1 MRSKISSALSTV
13 MIGALCAWS
22 APGFAVVVE
31 PAPQDRELARIIT
44 RELERRHLAAETL
57 FDSRRPQVGQLILN
71 AFDPS
76 RSLLTEED
84 LFRFPVDLLP
94 DQIERGSLDSAYR
107 LYNLTLKRQRE
118 RGEYWLSLLDS
129 SLSQVDLTD
138 DESLAFRD
146 AQSEWLPNTMAL
158 QQLWRQ
164 QLENAVINLA
174 LANRTPA
181 DIEKAL
187 RRRFISQLNRL
198 EQTRPTDAFET
209 VVNAYARAYDPHTQ
223 YLPPADSETFN
234 INMSLSLQGIGA
246 VLQTEDE
253 FTKVVSI
260 IPGGPAQRDGRIK
273 PADRIL
279 SVGQENAELEDVVG
293 WRLDEVVSR
302 IRGAKGSLV
311 KLEIQSGDGDPPR
324 VIEIIRDRVQL
335 EEQSAKKHVL
345 ELNEGRDQVGVITVP
360 TFYSDF
366 AARQAGDP
374 NYRSTTRD
382 VARLLSELR
391 AEGVTSLVL
400 DLRNNGGGSLQ
411 EAYELFGLFIETG
424 PVVQI
429 RSSGGQTDVRGDRDP
444 EIAWDGPLL
453 VLVNRLSASA
463 SEIFAGAV
471 QDYGRGLVVGSQ
483 TFGKGTVQ
491 ALLPMADGQLKLT
504 IAKFYRISGESTQ
517 HQGVIP
523 DISFPSPFNSSEI
536 GESALETALPWD
548 QIRPLRYRRLGDIE
562 VVVPPLLARHQARI
576 QIDPNFQVLVA
587 RANRAI
593 ELSKEDT
600 ISLNLEAR
608 QAERAANE
616 AWSLTLENTRRTAL
630 GLANI
635 ESIDALEAAATANRD
650 NPAEDAAVVE
660 GAQILLDAI
669 RLSPR
674 LAETVAGP
682 LPRE

>member
-1 MRSKISSALSTV
+1 MRSKISSVLSTV
-13 MIGALCAWS
+13 MIGALCAWA

-517 HQGVIP
+517 HKGVIP
-523 DISFPSPFNSSEI
+523 DISFPSPFDSGEI
-536 GESALETALPWD
+536 GESALENALPWD
-548 QIRPLRYRRLGDIE
+548 QIRPLRYRQLGDIE
-562 VVVPPLLARHQARI
+562 AVVPPLLARHQARI
-576 QIDPNFQVLVA
+576 QTDPNFQALAA

-593 ELSKEDT
+593 ELSKEAE
-600 ISLNLEAR
+600 ISLQLEAR

-616 AWSLTLENTRRTAL
+616 AWTLTLENTRRKAL
-630 GLANI
+630 GLAVI
-635 ESIDALEAAATANRD
+635 ESIDVLEAEATTNRD
-650 NPAEDAAVVE
+650 NPAEDAAILE

-674 LAETVAGP
+674 LAETAAGP

>member
-1 MRSKISSALSTV
+1 MRSKISSVLSTV

-107 LYNLTLKRQRE
+107 LYNLTLKRQRD

-146 AQSEWLPNTMAL
+146 AQSEWLPNIMAL

-382 VARLLSELR
+382 VSRLLSELR

-600 ISLNLEAR
+600 ISLNLKAR

>member
-1 MRSKISSALSTV
+1 M
-13 MIGALCAWS
+13 
-22 APGFAVVVE
+22 
-31 PAPQDRELARIIT
+31 
-44 RELERRHLAAETL
+44 
-57 FDSRRPQVGQLILN
+57 
-71 AFDPS
+71 
-76 RSLLTEED
+76 
-84 LFRFPVDLLP
+84 DLLP

-411 EAYELFGLFIETG
+411 EAYELF
-424 PVVQI
+424 
-429 RSSGGQTDVRGDRDP
+429 
-444 EIAWDGPLL
+444 
-453 VLVNRLSASA
+453 
-463 SEIFAGAV
+463 
-471 QDYGRGLVVGSQ
+471 
-483 TFGKGTVQ
+483 
-491 ALLPMADGQLKLT
+491 
-504 IAKFYRISGESTQ
+504 
-517 HQGVIP
+517 
-523 DISFPSPFNSSEI
+523 
-536 GESALETALPWD
+536 
-548 QIRPLRYRRLGDIE
+548 
-562 VVVPPLLARHQARI
+562 
-576 QIDPNFQVLVA
+576 
-587 RANRAI
+587 
-593 ELSKEDT
+593 
-600 ISLNLEAR
+600 
-608 QAERAANE
+608 
-616 AWSLTLENTRRTAL
+616 
-630 GLANI
+630 
-635 ESIDALEAAATANRD
+635 
-650 NPAEDAAVVE
+650 
-660 GAQILLDAI
+660 
-669 RLSPR
+669 
-674 LAETVAGP
+674 
-682 LPRE
+682 

>member
-1 MRSKISSALSTV
+1 MRSKISSVLSTV

-22 APGFAVVVE
+22 DPGFAVVVE

-523 DISFPSPFNSSEI
+523 DISFPSPFDSGEI

-548 QIRPLRYRRLGDIE
+548 QIRPLRYRQLGDVE
-562 VVVPPLLARHQARI
+562 AVVPPLLARHQARI
-576 QIDPNFQVLVA
+576 QTDPNFQALAA

-593 ELSKEDT
+593 ELSKEAE
-600 ISLNLEAR
+600 ISLQLEAR

-616 AWSLTLENTRRTAL
+616 AWTLTLENTRRKAL
-630 GLANI
+630 GLAVI
-635 ESIDALEAAATANRD
+635 ESIDALEAEATTNRD
-650 NPAEDAAVVE
+650 NPAEDAAILE

-674 LAETVAGP
+674 LAETAAGP
-682 LPRE
+682 

>member
-1 MRSKISSALSTV
+1 MRSKISSVLSTV

-22 APGFAVVVE
+22 DPGFAVVVE

-523 DISFPSPFNSSEI
+523 DISFPSPFDSGEI

-548 QIRPLRYRRLGDIE
+548 QIRPLRYRQLGDVE
-562 VVVPPLLARHQARI
+562 AVVPPLLARHQARI
-576 QIDPNFQVLVA
+576 QTYPNFQALA
-587 RANRAI
+587 ACANRSI
-593 ELSKEDT
+593 ELSKEAE
-600 ISLNLEAR
+600 ISLQLEAR

-616 AWSLTLENTRRTAL
+616 AWTLTLENTRRKAL
-630 GLANI
+630 GLAVI
-635 ESIDALEAAATANRD
+635 ESVDALEAEATTNRD
-650 NPAEDAAVVE
+650 NPAEDAAILE

-669 RLSPR
+669 LLSPR
-674 LAETVAGP
+674 LAETAAGP
-682 LPRE
+682 

>member
-1 MRSKISSALSTV
+1 MRSKISSVLSTV

-146 AQSEWLPNTMAL
+146 AQSEWLPNIMAL

-517 HQGVIP
+517 NQGVIP

-562 VVVPPLLARHQARI
+562 AVVPPLLARHQARI

-616 AWSLTLENTRRTAL
+616 AWTLTLENTRRKAL
-630 GLANI
+630 GLAVI
-635 ESIDALEAAATANRD
+635 ESVDALEAEATTNRD
-650 NPAEDAAVVE
+650 NPAEDAAILE

-674 LAETVAGP
+674 LAETAAGP
-682 LPRE
+682 